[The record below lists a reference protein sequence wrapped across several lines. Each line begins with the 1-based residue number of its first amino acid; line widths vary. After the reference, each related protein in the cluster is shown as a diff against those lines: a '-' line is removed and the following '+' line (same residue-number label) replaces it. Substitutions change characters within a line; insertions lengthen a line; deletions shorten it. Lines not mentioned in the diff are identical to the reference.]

1 MIIIEKNVGLIVTSM
16 FEASFERS
24 DKKAAT
30 LLASVRD
37 TTVEVTK
44 SKSVRVCCSSSE
56 VILLKF
62 V

>member
-1 MIIIEKNVGLIVTSM
+1 MITIEKNVGLIVTSM

-24 DKKAAT
+24 DKKVAT
-30 LLASVRD
+30 SLASVRD